1 MVHFG
6 PLYFSISTPKMLYSR
21 CNHIWLSCDH
31 SCDRTLVHD
40 THQCSFPLHETALP
54 LLWDNLRPNQQ
65 FAGSFIPVVR
75 SLPSS
80 HPHFRA
86 PTEACSGSCCED
98 LAFADSDAIFCLVES
113 FLCSQNQSY
122 QGCGYLLDHFSKFL
136 PSVASAIPSSCTENF
151 MQD

>member
-1 MVHFG
+1 MW
-6 PLYFSISTPKMLYSR
+6 YISAPFTLASALPKCYIQGVTTYGLAVIT
-21 CNHIWLSCDH
+21 H
-31 SCDRTLVHD
+31 TLVHD

-54 LLWDNLRPNQQ
+54 LLWANLRPNQQ
-65 FAGSFIPVVR
+65 FAGSFIPVVS